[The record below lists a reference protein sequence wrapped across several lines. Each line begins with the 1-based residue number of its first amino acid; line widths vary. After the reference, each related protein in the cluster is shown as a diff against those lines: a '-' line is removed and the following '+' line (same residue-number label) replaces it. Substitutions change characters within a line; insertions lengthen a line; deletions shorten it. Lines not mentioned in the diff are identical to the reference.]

1 MQKVSEKQEHW
12 LESCIDMISGLVRA
26 NISNGQQVAYM
37 SSYPIFVLILLHIC
51 VLILLSGLVRANIS
65 NGQQVADSAYIYVL
79 VPNICPLCTRC
90 VSSYYY
96 ICVLST
102 TYVSSYFLLHMCPHT
117 YLSSFLHICVLI
129 LLSLCPHCA
138 IYPTASSRQTASSR

>member
-65 NGQQVADSAYIYVL
+65 NGQQVADLLTLQTLPTYM
-79 VPNICPLCTRC
+79 
-90 VSSYYY
+90 SSYQ
-96 ICVLST
+96 
-102 TYVSSYFLLHMCPHT
+102 
-117 YLSSFLHICVLI
+117 HI
-129 LLSLCPHCA
+129 
-138 IYPTASSRQTASSR
+138 YT